1 MATADDKRTAR
12 YFGDGEKRLRRNARG
27 GKLVILIT
35 VACGILDMP
44 RQPHTE
50 KRKLSRRQVLQRL
63 IVLASTGAFG
73 GLTLARLRDRPRVVV
88 LPNAA
93 DRPAAILRPSTI
105 SRDEWGALPVNNAA
119 PNEPGIY
126 EEGVNPAG
134 RYVYA
139 DELSDS
145 YQTLVIHHSA
155 FYKANGRET
164 LLEVQRLHRDD
175 RGWADVGYHYLVDMD
190 GAIYEG
196 RNLAVRGVHT
206 QGRNTGSAGVCLL
219 GDFRHRTP
227 TQAQWDGLIALSHW
241 LVAELALTHL
251 AAHRQFNEGTLCP
264 GETVLEQLPALAQ
277 LLGVDY
283 GIEGYVPT
291 ADRGDSCPC
300 QTPL

>member
-1 MATADDKRTAR
+1 MDDDWDMRSCRNCHTQKSGNSA
-12 YFGDGEKRLRRNARG
+12 GAKPPKRLTVLGALG
-27 GKLVILIT
+27 G
-35 VACGILDMP
+35 VAG
-44 RQPHTE
+44 
-50 KRKLSRRQVLQRL
+50 V
-63 IVLASTGAFG
+63 
-73 GLTLARLRDRPRVVV
+73 TLARLNRSTRVVV
-88 LPNAA
+88 LPYGGNAVKSA
-93 DRPAAILRPSTI
+93 TPPAIV
-105 SRDEWGALPVNNAA
+105 SRDEWGALPVNVEA

-134 RYVYA
+134 WYVYA
-139 DELSDS
+139 GELSDS

-155 FYKANGRET
+155 FYKANGVET

-175 RGWADVGYHYLVDMD
+175 RGWADVGYHYLVDRD

-196 RNLAVRGVHT
+196 RNLGVRGVHT

-219 GDFRHRTP
+219 GDFRYRTP

-251 AAHRQFNEGTLCP
+251 AAHSQFNEATLCP
-264 GETVLEQLPALAQ
+264 GATVLEQLPALAQ

-291 ADRGDSCPC
+291 ADRGASCPC